1 MYRGGKTMKNS
12 GRGGD
17 NPDPDP
23 EKVHVN
29 HGTEV
34 FKGSETAGVI

>member
-1 MYRGGKTMKNS
+1 MKNS

-17 NPDPDP
+17 NPDP
-23 EKVHVN
+23 EKVKNNHV
-29 HGTEV
+29 TEV